1 MAKMYVHLFMQFH
14 YTFKTSTHTWYHWNI
29 WINFSTSCMISKQ
42 IMIIKLNTM
51 QHDEHI
57 FDELIEVDFCSTSID
72 CIEVWLDFC
81 IIFLFSPLSFAW
93 CAKRP
98 NSIIQIILLDKKQQ
112 ALIHYSKKKNVGAYV
127 CEYSCTLPSNLLIS
141 IFNVEAIW

>member
-1 MAKMYVHLFMQFH
+1 
-14 YTFKTSTHTWYHWNI
+14 
-29 WINFSTSCMISKQ
+29 MISKL
-42 IMIIKLNTM
+42 IMIIKLNKM

-57 FDELIEVDFCSTSID
+57 FDELIEVDFSSTSID

-81 IIFLFSPLSFAW
+81 IIFLFSPFSFAW

-127 CEYSCTLPSNLLIS
+127 CEYSCTLPSNLLIY